1 MTAVVGAVRGAGR
14 RVPQGARE
22 LLLVAVLLAVYKF
35 GRLLSA
41 ESVAT
46 AKQNAYAILHLE
58 KALRLPQEAWA
69 QSLALGSPDLVQLAN
84 RYYAWVH
91 FPAAAAMLLGLWFF
105 ARPNYFWIR
114 RVMATMT
121 MVALVLHVVL
131 PLAPPRML
139 PGFVDTGLYYNESVY
154 SSPTAAALANQY
166 AAMPSLHVGWAI
178 IVAAAVI
185 ATFGSRWRYL
195 VLAHPAIT
203 LVVVVVTAN
212 HYWLDALVA
221 AALFAVSFA
230 LVGPR
235 GVLVRRKADYAV
247 AA

>member
-1 MTAVVGAVRGAGR
+1 ME
-14 RVPQGARE
+14 RV
-22 LLLVAVLLAVYKF
+22 
-35 GRLLSA
+35 
-41 ESVAT
+41 
-46 AKQNAYAILHLE
+46 
-58 KALRLPQEAWA
+58 LRLPQEAWA

-84 RYYAWVH
+84 KYYAWVH

-105 ARPNYFWIR
+105 AHGHYFWVR

-154 SSPTAAALANQY
+154 SSPTATALANQY

-178 IVAAAVI
+178 IVAAAVM
-185 ATFGSRWRYL
+185 ATIRSRWRYL
-195 VLAHPAIT
+195 ILAHPAIT
-203 LVVVVVTAN
+203 LIVVVVTAN

-221 AALFAVSFA
+221 GALFVVSFA

-235 GVLVRRKADYAV
+235 GVLLRSRQEYAV